1 MVTAPAWQPPHV
13 RGAALANL
21 SRMSDSGTPV
31 GAHAAPLDAALRLTR
46 QPDADGWA
54 VLRLDPQP
62 IVFSGDGDDAY
73 IHGGALA
80 TCVDTAAWEAVVAI
94 QPGTWVVADMRL
106 DFLRLARPVPH
117 RVRAHARRVGRRQAV
132 ADVEISA
139 WDDPSR
145 LVALGRATLTRVS

>member
-1 MVTAPAWQPPHV
+1 
-13 RGAALANL
+13 
-21 SRMSDSGTPV
+21 MSDSGTAV
-31 GAHAAPLDAALRLTR
+31 GDHAAPLDAALRLTR
-46 QPDADGWA
+46 EPDADGWA

-62 IVFSGDGDDAY
+62 IAFSGEGEDAY

-80 TCVDTAAWEAVVAI
+80 TCVDTASWEAVVAI
-94 QPGTWVVADMRL
+94 QPGTWVVGDLRM

-117 RVRAHARRVGRRQAV
+117 RVRAQARRVGRRQAV

-145 LVALGRATLTRVS
+145 VVALGRATLTRVN